1 MFGGVLGLLTELAA
15 AGPVLLVLEDLH
27 WADTSTRDLVTFLS
41 RMLHR
46 ERVALIGHLPD
57 RLTCT
62 GGTRSGPWWPSCSG
76 CPASSRSTS
85 SRWLPRPWPSI

>member
-15 AGPVLLVLEDLH
+15 ASPVLLVLEDLH

-46 ERVALIGHLPD
+46 ERVALIGTYRTDDLHRRHP
-57 RLTCT
+57 
-62 GGTRSGPWWPSCSG
+62 SGPWWPSCSG

-85 SRWLPRPWPSI
+85 PRWTPRPWPST